1 MSLNGATHDRY
12 DSNPPPTERDPK
24 MVAPET
30 LSAIDRELAAL
41 GAHSANLERQMGS
54 FRKAV
59 WDELKEQEKARRLDS
74 EKLSELK
81 IRFHQFEDKATQALS
96 LQNGLLE
103 QILRKLNQA

>member
-59 WDELKEQEKARRLDS
+59 WDELQGHG
-74 EKLSELK
+74 EKLSGLT
-81 IRFHQFEDKATQALS
+81 IRFSRFESEMTQTLA
-96 LQNGLLE
+96 LQNAMLERILL
-103 QILRKLNQA
+103 QLSKA

>member
-1 MSLNGATHDRY
+1 MTLNGATYDRY

-59 WDELKEQEKARRLDS
+59 WDELQGHG
-74 EKLSELK
+74 EKLSGLT
-81 IRFHQFEDKATQALS
+81 IRFARFESEMTQTLA
-96 LQNGLLE
+96 LQNAMLERILL
-103 QILRKLNQA
+103 QLSRA